1 MEEGRRK
8 RGRRRRRRNFQCQ
21 PVLSCWKNQ
30 PHRLIQSW
38 KCDRRWVLRF
48 YGLQPKLPLNRYD
61 FPPCL
66 PSTHLPPSVCNSQLL
81 FFLVFI
87 VRFCLTVSR
96 RIFIESWWSFG
107 RFILGINERENQQ
120 KKPPPPPQPPRSHPA
135 ATSLPPT
142 GPSPDRPKEWNPV
155 DVVVDV
161 VDMVGILA
169 VPRREMTT
177 GHRCDL

>member
-1 MEEGRRK
+1 MSEK
-8 RGRRRRRRNFQCQ
+8 
-21 PVLSCWKNQ
+21 
-30 PHRLIQSW
+30 I
-38 KCDRRWVLRF
+38 
-48 YGLQPKLPLNRYD
+48 
-61 FPPCL
+61 
-66 PSTHLPPSVCNSQLL
+66 
-81 FFLVFI
+81 
-87 VRFCLTVSR
+87 SR
-96 RIFIESWWSFG
+96 RSHPLPRSHPAAT
-107 RFILGINERENQQ
+107 R
-120 KKPPPPPQPPRSHPA
+120 QPPRSHPA